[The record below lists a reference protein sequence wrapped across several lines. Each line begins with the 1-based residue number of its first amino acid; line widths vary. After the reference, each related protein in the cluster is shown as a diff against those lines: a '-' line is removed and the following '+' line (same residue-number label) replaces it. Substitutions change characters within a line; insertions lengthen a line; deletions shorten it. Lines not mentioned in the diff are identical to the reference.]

1 MLQWWITQELG
12 GGAGSYPFAAGLR
25 FDINY
30 TAAFGD
36 RITNLEAN
44 PKLAGDF
51 APIEGSTTYV
61 VVTNSFVAGG
71 RDGYFTFTNDN
82 IVATQVD
89 LGVEYGQSFVNYI
102 LQEKS
107 ISDPPLDEFSTQV
120 LVQSDGN
127 ICDVDEA
134 RDSVLTSPPTSSPET
149 SAAASFGAVTVVAT
163 IILSIVM

>member
-1 MLQWWITQELG
+1 MG

-25 FDINY
+25 YDIDY
-30 TAAFGD
+30 TATFGN

-71 RDGYFTFTNDN
+71 RDGYLTFTNDN

-127 ICDVDEA
+127 ICNVEEALVDE
-134 RDSVLTSPPTSSPET
+134 DTSAPTSAPAP
-149 SAAASFGAVTVVAT
+149 SAATTMGVAAVVAS